1 MNKYIATVIDTTGI
15 QRYIFGSNRLKENVG
30 ASYLVKSATDKW
42 VEETL
47 KSLDSLSPENVHI
60 PDKSK
65 QECNPRIH
73 ENESIM
79 AELIYAGGGNTVLVF
94 RKVEQIDYAK
104 EFTRKLSFKILNEAP
119 GLNIVVAHQEFDWN
133 EKLLREVIDDEII
146 KNKLDTQKREART
159 SSPLLG
165 LGVTA
170 NCISTGLVA
179 VKMQNIDG
187 EPKPISKEIVTKT
200 NEDTIKAANKELENI
215 IFDFY
220 KLRKKDEVFD
230 IPLDVDDLGRTEQE
244 SSYMAIVHIDG
255 NQMGKRFEDYSKS
268 KDEENKSDA
277 NKNYIIA
284 MRKLSW
290 GVNEAAIQSLKA
302 VVELLMDSI
311 IKGKF
316 TIKKKFLPFRPIVY
330 GGDDVTFICDGRLGL
345 ALAIKFLKEFEKHT
359 ENLPDGKG
367 GTSKATAC
375 AGIAIVKTHY
385 PFARAYQLSEDLCK
399 SAKKFVREK
408 TDNYS
413 ERKPIFSALDWHIA
427 SSGILGTIDQIRERE
442 YKARNGESLSIRPMR
457 SHEYGS
463 DWLTWTDF
471 VEVIRQFKEDEPWK
485 DKRNKVKALREVLRE
500 GETATEQFL
509 KAYGDDNLPIF
520 IKANSKLKQCGWD
533 GICGYFD
540 AIEAMNFYISLE
552 E

>member
-42 VEETL
+42 VEEIL
-47 KSLDSLSPENVHI
+47 KSLDSLSPENIHI

-65 QECNPRIH
+65 QEFNPLIH
-73 ENESIM
+73 DNESIM

-133 EKLLREVIDDEII
+133 EKLLREVIDDEIK

-159 SSPLLG
+159 SSPVLG

-170 NCISTGLVA
+170 SCISTGLVA
-179 VKMQNIDG
+179 VEMRDIDG
-187 EPKPISKEIVTKT
+187 EPKPISREIVAKT
-200 NEDTIKAANKELENI
+200 NDNTVKGANEELKKI
-215 IFDFY
+215 IFDSD
-220 KLRKKDEVFD
+220 KLARFK

-268 KDEENKSDA
+268 QDQENKSEA

-290 GVNEAAIQSLKA
+290 GVNEAAIKSLKA
-302 VVELLMDSI
+302 VVELLIDSI
-311 IKGKF
+311 VKEKFSIKN
-316 TIKKKFLPFRPIVY
+316 KFLPFRPIVY

-359 ENLPDGKG
+359 ENLPNAKG

-385 PFARAYQLSEDLCK
+385 PFARAYQLSEALCK
-399 SAKKFVREK
+399 SAKNFVSEK
-408 TDNYS
+408 IDNPS
-413 ERKPIFSALDWHIA
+413 KKEPIFSALDWHIA

-442 YKARNGESLSIRPMR
+442 YKARNGEKLTIRPMR

-471 VEVIRQFKEDEPWK
+471 AEVIRQFKEEEPWK

-500 GETATEQFL
+500 GKTATEQFL
-509 KAYGDDNLPIF
+509 KAYGDDDLPIF
-520 IKANSKLKQCGWD
+520 IKANNQLKQCGWID
-533 GICGYFD
+533 GACGYFD
-540 AIEAMNFYISLE
+540 AIEAMDFYISLE
-552 E
+552 D

>member
-73 ENESIM
+73 ENERIM

-170 NCISTGLVA
+170 SCISTGLVA
-179 VKMQNIDG
+179 VEMRDIDG
-187 EPKPISKEIVTKT
+187 EPKPISREIVAKT
-200 NEDTIKAANKELENI
+200 NKDTVKGANEELKKI
-215 IFDFY
+215 IFDSD
-220 KLRKKDEVFD
+220 KLARFK

-268 KDEENKSDA
+268 QDQENKSEA

-290 GVNEAAIQSLKA
+290 GVNEAAIKSLKA
-302 VVELLMDSI
+302 VVELLIDSI
-311 IKGKF
+311 VKEKFSIKN
-316 TIKKKFLPFRPIVY
+316 KFLPFRPIVY

-359 ENLPDGKG
+359 ENLPNAKG

-540 AIEAMNFYISLE
+540 AIEAMDFYISLE